1 MRFVTKRGS
10 ISDSAQH
17 GAEREVREHCLQHL
31 DALYT
36 FARWLVQD
44 AEEAQDLVQETYAK
58 ALRSGDQFRIGTNL
72 KAWLFQILK
81 HLFLNRRRQV
91 GRGRAYTQDTRGQV
105 MPSRLG
111 AAETGHTIASD
122 LRLDV
127 NRAIQQLP
135 EEFQLAILLSD
146 VEEFSHEEIAA
157 ILGCPVGT
165 VKSRLSRGRALLRR
179 ALTAYTEN
187 RAREQVHELS

>member
-1 MRFVTKRGS
+1 VHE
-10 ISDSAQH
+10 H
-17 GAEREVREHCLQHL
+17 GLQHL

-58 ALRSGDQFRIGTNL
+58 ALRSGDQFRAGTNL

-81 HLFLNRRRQV
+81 HLLLNRRRQA
-91 GRGRAYTQDTRGQV
+91 GRERAYTQDTRGQV
-105 MPSRLG
+105 TPSRLG
-111 AAETGHTIASD
+111 TAGTRHPVASD
-122 LRLDV
+122 IRLDV
-127 NRAIQQLP
+127 NRALRQLP
-135 EEFQLAILLSD
+135 EEFRLAVLLSD

-157 ILGCPVGT
+157 ILSCPVGT

-179 ALTAYTEN
+179 ALTAYTRE